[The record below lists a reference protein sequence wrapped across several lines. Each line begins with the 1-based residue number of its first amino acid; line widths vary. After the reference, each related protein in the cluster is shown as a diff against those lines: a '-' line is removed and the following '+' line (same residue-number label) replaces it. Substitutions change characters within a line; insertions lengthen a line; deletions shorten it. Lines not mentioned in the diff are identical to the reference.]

1 MVGLGGCEWGV
12 PGCSRA
18 QGARPGRESE
28 RGAWVGVDEQA
39 AAVEIKRFT
48 CPIADFR
55 GDPVLGVTEMT
66 SIWKAGLESR

>member
-1 MVGLGGCEWGV
+1 M
-12 PGCSRA
+12 
-18 QGARPGRESE
+18 
-28 RGAWVGVDEQA
+28 GVDEQA

-66 SIWKAGLESR
+66 SIWKAGLESG